1 MNFSLAPREEK
12 SAYTQLLILACYA
25 LAGAVLGSV
34 LSLIVLIAL
43 YGTGILQNTIG
54 LSGGDPVYLN
64 GLRIAQSLSSLSLF
78 LMPPLLLAITEKTR
92 ITTFYGFRKPQPL
105 LLLVVLLIMAC
116 SLPLMEWMTLMN
128 QHMVFPDGLKSIEN
142 WMREKE
148 EAAMN
153 MTILLLRIRGF
164 GEFIINIVIIALLP
178 AVAEELLF
186 RGGVQRSFSR
196 MFNNP
201 HIAIWVSAFIFSAI
215 HVQFFGFFPRLFLG
229 AAFGYIY
236 LWTGSLWYAMFAHF
250 LNNAYA
256 VCQAWYLQAHH
267 IPLDKADNSAYFP
280 WYAYVISLILSIFL
294 FKYLKDK
301 TKESNGEQ
309 LG

>member
-25 LAGAVLGSV
+25 LAGAVVGSV
-34 LSLIVLIAL
+34 LSLIALVAL
-43 YGTGILQNTIG
+43 YGTGVLQNGVG
-54 LSGGDPVYLN
+54 LSEGDPAYLN
-64 GLRIAQSLSSLSLF
+64 GLRIAQSLTSLSLF

-92 ITTFYGFRKPQPL
+92 IKTFYGFKKPKPSL
-105 LLLVVLLIMAC
+105 LLIVFLIMVS
-116 SLPLMEWMTLMN
+116 SLPVMEWLTLTN
-128 QHMVFPDGLKSIEN
+128 QKMVFPEYLKSLEN

-148 EAAMN
+148 DAAMN

-164 GEFIINIVIIALLP
+164 GEFMINIFIIALLP
-178 AVAEELLF
+178 AIAEELLF
-186 RGGVQRSFSR
+186 RGGIQRSFSR
-196 MFNNP
+196 MFRNP
-201 HIAIWVSAFIFSAI
+201 HVAIWVSAFIFSAI
-215 HVQFFGFFPRLFLG
+215 HVQFFGFFPRMLLG

-267 IPLDKADNSAYFP
+267 IPLDQADNSAYFP

-301 TKESNGEQ
+301 TTQSNGEQ

>member
-34 LSLIVLIAL
+34 LSIIAL
-43 YGTGILQNTIG
+43 VLLYGSGIMQNAMG
-54 LSGGDPVYLN
+54 LSGGDPAYLD
-64 GLRIAQSLSSLSLF
+64 GLRIAQGLTSACLF
-78 LMPPLLLAITEKTR
+78 LMPPILLAITEKTR
-92 ITTFYGFRKPQPL
+92 ITTFYGFKKPQPA
-105 LLLVVLLIMAC
+105 LLLVVLLLMIC
-116 SLPLMEWMTLMN
+116 SLPLMEWITLIN
-128 QHMVFPDGLKSIEN
+128 QKMVLPDFLESLEN

-148 EAAMN
+148 DAAMN

-164 GEFIINIVIIALLP
+164 GEFLINILIIALLP
-178 AVAEELLF
+178 AVAEEFLF
-186 RGGVQRSFSR
+186 RGGIQRSFSR
-196 MFNNP
+196 MFHNP

-215 HVQFFGFFPRLFLG
+215 HVQFFGFFPRLLLG

-267 IPLDKADNSAYFP
+267 IPLDQADNSAYFP
-280 WYAYVISLILSIFL
+280 WYAYVISLILTIFL
-294 FKYLKDK
+294 FKYFRDK
-301 TKESNGEQ
+301 TTQGNGEQ
-309 LG
+309 LD

>member
-1 MNFSLAPREEK
+1 MNFTPGIREER
-12 SAYTQLLILACYA
+12 SPYSQLLILACYA
-25 LAGAVLGSV
+25 LAGTIIGSV
-34 LSLIVLIAL
+34 LSIVVLVVL
-43 YGTGILQNTIG
+43 YGTDILSNSG
-54 LSGGDPVYLN
+54 VLFGGDPSYLT
-64 GLRIAQSLSSLSLF
+64 GLRISQSLTSLF
-78 LMPPLLLAITEKTR
+78 LFMMPPLMLALTEETR
-92 ITTFYGFRKPQPL
+92 INKFYGFKKTKGYILFLVFL
-105 LLLVVLLIMAC
+105 LMLC
-116 SLPLMEWMTLMN
+116 SLPVMEWITLVN
-128 QHMVFPDGLKSIEN
+128 QKMVLPEFLRSVED

-148 EAAMN
+148 QAAMN
-153 MTILLLRIRGF
+153 MTILLLRIRHF
-164 GEFIINIVIIALLP
+164 GEFLINIFIIALLP
-178 AVAEELLF
+178 AIAEEFLF
-186 RGGVQRSFSR
+186 RGGIQRSFSR

-201 HIAIWVSAFIFSAI
+201 HIAIWLSAIIFSAI

-267 IPLDKADNSAYFP
+267 IPLDQADNSAYFP

-294 FKYLKDK
+294 FKYIKDK
-301 TKESNGEQ
+301 TTESNGKQ

>member
-12 SAYTQLLILACYA
+12 SAYSQLLILACYA
-25 LAGAVLGSV
+25 LAGTIIGSV
-34 LSLIVLIAL
+34 LSLAALVSL
-43 YGTGILQNTIG
+43 YGTSILQNTAG
-54 LSGGDPVYLN
+54 LSGGDPAYLN
-64 GLRIAQSLSSLSLF
+64 GLRIAQSLTSIFLF
-78 LMPPLLLAITEKTR
+78 LMPPILLAITEKTR
-92 ITTFYGFRKPQPL
+92 INKFYGFKAPRPF
-105 LLLVVLLIMAC
+105 VLLIVFLIMMC
-116 SLPLMEWMTLMN
+116 SVPLMEWMTLLN
-128 QHMVFPDGLKSIEN
+128 QKMVLPDALKSVEN

-164 GEFIINIVIIALLP
+164 GEFMVNVFIIALLP

-186 RGGVQRSFSR
+186 RGGIQRSFSR
-196 MFNNP
+196 MFHNP
-201 HIAIWVSAFIFSAI
+201 HVAIWVSAFIFSAI

-256 VCQAWYLQAHH
+256 VCQAWYLQVHH
-267 IPLDKADNSAYFP
+267 IPLDQADNSSYFP
-280 WYAYVISLILSIFL
+280 WYASVISLILSIFL

>member
-12 SAYTQLLILACYA
+12 SAYSQLLILACYA
-25 LAGAVLGSV
+25 LAGTIIGSV
-34 LSLIVLIAL
+34 LSLAALVSL
-43 YGTGILQNTIG
+43 YGTSILQNTAG
-54 LSGGDPVYLN
+54 LSGGDPAYLN
-64 GLRIAQSLSSLSLF
+64 GLRIAQSLTSICLF
-78 LMPPLLLAITEKTR
+78 LMPPVLLAITEKTR
-92 ITTFYGFRKPQPL
+92 INKFYGFKAPRPFV
-105 LLLVVLLIMAC
+105 LLVVFLIMLC
-116 SLPLMEWMTLMN
+116 SVPLMEWMTLLN
-128 QHMVFPDGLKSIEN
+128 QKMVLPDALKSVEN

-164 GEFIINIVIIALLP
+164 GEFMVNIFIIALLP
-178 AVAEELLF
+178 AAAEELLF
-186 RGGVQRSFSR
+186 RGGIQRSFSR

-201 HIAIWVSAFIFSAI
+201 HVAIWVSAFIFSAI

-256 VCQAWYLQAHH
+256 VCQAWYLQVHH
-267 IPLDKADNSAYFP
+267 IPLDQADNSSYFP
-280 WYAYVISLILSIFL
+280 WYASVISLILSIFL

>member
-12 SAYTQLLILACYA
+12 SAYSQLLILACYA
-25 LAGAVLGSV
+25 LAGTIIGSV
-34 LSLIVLIAL
+34 LSLAALVSL
-43 YGTGILQNTIG
+43 YGTSILQNTAG
-54 LSGGDPVYLN
+54 LSGGDPAYLN
-64 GLRIAQSLSSLSLF
+64 GLRIAQSLTSIFLF
-78 LMPPLLLAITEKTR
+78 LMPPVLLAITEKTR
-92 ITTFYGFRKPQPL
+92 INKFYGFKATRPFV
-105 LLLVVLLIMAC
+105 LLVVFLIMLC
-116 SLPLMEWMTLMN
+116 SVPLMEWMTLLN
-128 QHMVFPDGLKSIEN
+128 QKMVLPDALKSVEN

-164 GEFIINIVIIALLP
+164 GEFMVNIFIIALLP

-186 RGGVQRSFSR
+186 RGGIQRSFSR

-201 HIAIWVSAFIFSAI
+201 HVSIWVSAFIFSAI

-256 VCQAWYLQAHH
+256 VCQAWYLQVHH
-267 IPLDKADNSAYFP
+267 IPLDQADNSSYFP
-280 WYAYVISLILSIFL
+280 WYASVISLILSIFL

>member
-116 SLPLMEWMTLMN
+116 SLPLIEWMTLMN

-250 LNNAYA
+250 LNNGYA

>member
-1 MNFSLAPREEK
+1 MNFTSGVREEK
-12 SAYTQLLILACYA
+12 SAYSQLLILACYA
-25 LAGAVLGSV
+25 LAGTIIGSV
-34 LSLIVLIAL
+34 LSIGVLVLL
-43 YGTGILQNTIG
+43 YGSDILSNNA
-54 LSGGDPVYLN
+54 LLFSGDPAYLT
-64 GLRIAQSLSSLSLF
+64 GLRISQSLTSVFLF
-78 LMPPLLLAITEKTR
+78 LMPPVLLAVTEKAG
-92 ITTFYGFRKPQPL
+92 ISKFYGFKKPRPS
-105 LLLVVLLIMAC
+105 VLLPVFLLMLC
-116 SLPLMEWMTLMN
+116 SLPVMEWVTLVN
-128 QHMVFPDGLKSIEN
+128 QKMVLPGFLKSVED

-148 EAAMN
+148 DAAMN

-164 GEFIINIVIIALLP
+164 GEFLINIFIIALLP
-178 AVAEELLF
+178 AIAEEFLF
-186 RGGVQRSFSR
+186 RGGIQRSFTR

-201 HIAIWVSAFIFSAI
+201 HAAIWLSAFIFSAI
-215 HVQFFGFFPRLFLG
+215 HVQFFGFFPRMFLG

-250 LNNAYA
+250 LNNACA

-267 IPLDKADNSAYFP
+267 IPLDQADNSAYFP

-301 TKESNGEQ
+301 TTESNGEQ

>member
-25 LAGAVLGSV
+25 LAGAVAGSV
-34 LSLIVLIAL
+34 LSLIALVSL
-43 YGTGILQNTIG
+43 YGTGILQNAAG
-54 LSGGDPVYLN
+54 LSGGDPAYLN
-64 GLRIAQSLSSLSLF
+64 GLRIAQSLTSLCLF
-78 LMPPLLLAITEKTR
+78 LMPPLLLAITEKKR
-92 ITTFYGFRKPQPL
+92 ISTFYGFKKPQPL
-105 LLLVVLLIMAC
+105 LLLLILLLMVC
-116 SLPLMEWMTLMN
+116 SMPLMEWITLIN
-128 QHMVFPDGLKSIEN
+128 QKMVLPEYLKPLEN

-164 GEFIINIVIIALLP
+164 GEFMVNIVIIALLP

-186 RGGVQRSFSR
+186 RGGIQRSFGR
-196 MFNNP
+196 MFRHP
-201 HIAIWVSAFIFSAI
+201 HVAIWISAFIFSAI
-215 HVQFFGFFPRLFLG
+215 HVQFFGFFPRLLLG

-256 VCQAWYLQAHH
+256 VSQAWYLQAHH
-267 IPLDKADNSAYFP
+267 IPLDQADNSAYFP

-301 TKESNGEQ
+301 TTQSDGKQ

>member
-25 LAGAVLGSV
+25 LAGAVVGSL
-34 LSLIVLIAL
+34 LSVVALVAL
-43 YGTGILQNTIG
+43 YGMEIMQNTMA
-54 LSGGDPVYLN
+54 LSTGDPAYLT
-64 GLRIAQSLSSLSLF
+64 GLRLAQSLTSLCLF
-78 LMPPLLLAITEKTR
+78 LIPPVLLAITEKTR
-92 ITTFYGFRKPQPL
+92 ITTFYGFKKPKPVL
-105 LLLVVLLIMAC
+105 LLIVLLIMLS
-116 SLPLMEWMTLMN
+116 SLPLMEWLTLSN
-128 QHMVFPDGLKSIEN
+128 QKMVLPEYLKSVEN

-148 EAAMN
+148 AAAMN

-164 GEFIINIVIIALLP
+164 GEFLVNILIIALLP

-196 MFNNP
+196 MFRNP

-215 HVQFFGFFPRLFLG
+215 HMQFFGFFPRLILG

-236 LWTGSLWYAMFAHF
+236 LWTGSLWYAMLAHF

-256 VCQAWYLQAHH
+256 VCQAWYMQTHG
-267 IPLDKADNSAYFP
+267 IPLDQVDNSAYFP

-301 TKESNGEQ
+301 TTQSDGKQ